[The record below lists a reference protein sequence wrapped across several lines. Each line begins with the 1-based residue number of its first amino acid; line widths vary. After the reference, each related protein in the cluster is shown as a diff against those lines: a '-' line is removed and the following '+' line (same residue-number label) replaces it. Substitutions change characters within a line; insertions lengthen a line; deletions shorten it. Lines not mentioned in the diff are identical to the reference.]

1 MMAAPIQI
9 MVQKVQDVTVVD
21 LQDARLLETHVID
34 EMGEQLYRLVDKLDR
49 KKLVLDFS
57 KVQFLSSAAIGVLL
71 NLHKK
76 SAAIKGTM
84 VLCGLKKDILKV
96 FEIMKLNKLLKIC
109 ADEREALAVFGVNAG

>member
-1 MMAAPIQI
+1 MSAPLQI

-21 LQDARLLETHVID
+21 FQDARLLETHLID
-34 EMGEQLYRLVDKLDR
+34 QLGEQLYRLVEKLDR

-76 SAAIKGTM
+76 SLAIKGTL
-84 VLCGLKKDILKV
+84 VLCGLKKDLMKV
-96 FEIMKLNKLLKIC
+96 FEIMKLNKLFKIVP
-109 ADEREALAVFGVNAG
+109 DEKEALSVFGVSA

>member
-1 MMAAPIQI
+1 MAAPVQI
-9 MVQKVQDVTVVD
+9 MVQKVQEVTVVD
-21 LQDARLLETHVID
+21 LQDARLLETHMID

-57 KVQFLSSAAIGVLL
+57 QVQFLSSAAIGVLL

-76 SAAIKGTM
+76 STAIKGTL

-96 FEIMKLNKLLKIC
+96 FEIMKLNKLLKVC
-109 ADEREALAVFGVNAG
+109 ADEREALAVFGVSAG